1 MVIATFV
8 YLLCL
13 GCWLGAIVFFSFFT
27 APVVFSRLPL
37 AEAGKVVGAIFPLYY
52 LLGYTADAIA
62 LGLAAYF
69 AIHRA
74 GRGWWNATTVLLAV
88 ALGLTLYAGLVVR
101 PKASAM
107 RTVVEQPNPDPA
119 RKAEF
124 DALHR
129 LAVQLNGGVLLLNLV
144 ALGGSA
150 AALTRHG

>member
-1 MVIATFV
+1 MVIATFL

-13 GCWLGAIVFFSFFT
+13 ACWLGAIVFFSFFT

-52 LLGYTADAIA
+52 MLGYVAGAIA
-62 LGLAAYF
+62 AALAAYF
-69 AIHRA
+69 AIYRA
-74 GRGWWNATTVLLAV
+74 GRGWWSVTAVLLAV

-101 PKASAM
+101 PRASAV
-107 RTVVEQPNPDPA
+107 RSVVEQPDSDPA
-119 RKAEF
+119 GKAEF

-129 LAVQLNGGVLLLNLV
+129 LAVQLNGAVLLLNLI